1 MSGQQQIPYLEE
13 RKLIKRWSGPWP
25 MLANMAFTLLI
36 FAVTWWVFQDPRGI
50 MRFYTPYVGYN
61 YCRWWLIILIWMA
74 YIFDF
79 WPFRRDWVRSAH
91 PLQKG
96 LVLAL
101 VSVGIMIA
109 MIHGFFEGVLGTSPS
124 LFQPGAAPEARPHR
138 LLFHGIRGP
147 GLHDVRRHRL
157 LDQPRLGCRP

>member
-109 MIHGFFEGVLGTSPS
+109 MIHGFSRACSATSPS
-124 LFQPGAAPEARPHR
+124 PISTRRSSRSSASPTSTRRNTRRRPA
-138 LLFHGIRGP
+138 
-147 GLHDVRRHRL
+147 
-157 LDQPRLGCRP
+157 

>member
-13 RKLIKRWSGPWP
+13 RKLTKRWQGPWP
-25 MLANMAFTLLI
+25 ILANMAFTLSI
-36 FAVTWWVFQDPRGI
+36 FAVTWWIFQDPRGI

-79 WPFRRDWVRSAH
+79 WPFKRNWIRNAH

-96 LVLAL
+96 LVLSL
-101 VSVGIMIA
+101 VGGVGAFLVCQRQGRSVDLCLC
-109 MIHGFFEGVLGTSPS
+109 LGR
-124 LFQPGAAPEARPHR
+124 FYGR
-138 LLFHGIRGP
+138 
-147 GLHDVRRHRL
+147 
-157 LDQPRLGCRP
+157 